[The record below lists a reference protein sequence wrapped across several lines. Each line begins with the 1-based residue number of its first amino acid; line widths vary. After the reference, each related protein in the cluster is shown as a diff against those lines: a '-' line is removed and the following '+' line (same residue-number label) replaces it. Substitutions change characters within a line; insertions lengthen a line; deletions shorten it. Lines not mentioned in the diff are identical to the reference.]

1 MRDLAP
7 PVSRGEFYYNG
18 RGIFVVI
25 EGINYHREDP
35 RRLHTLLTHVRGQ
48 PLLTKAGVVSKRKPP
63 KSKPVEFYIAQL
75 MHYGLKIYK
84 TKDVAKKHLLQSF
97 NLATGT
103 IAIPQNIQK
112 LEKEMKKE
120 WDKNNESANKK
131 ADEELE
137 KRRKAAADR
146 IAALEVKPTAKSAAN
161 LAATQSLKA
170 DAPRSASKKKTNT
183 AADRKLIEKIIQL
196 SQEPLKKLLLD
207 LLIQAPDAGKTLEE
221 LMKQHTVAN
230 DPKKAPSNSLVS
242 HPTLYSSLLPY
253 ENLGPAANC
262 KEDRDDCKEDWYP
275 GGSTF
280 VPLIPLSHIQQ
291 TQQQQQA
298 QKTTSSKK
306 PVSCFRSDCFGSRLM
321 LSL

>member
-103 IAIPQNIQK
+103 ITIPQNIQK

-242 HPTLYSSLLPY
+242 HPLSILRYSLTKTLVLQQTARRTGTTAKKTGIPVGRHSSHLSHYLIYSRRSSSSRLKKPLLPRSRSVVFA
-253 ENLGPAANC
+253 PTA
-262 KEDRDDCKEDWYP
+262 
-275 GGSTF
+275 S
-280 VPLIPLSHIQQ
+280 
-291 TQQQQQA
+291 A
-298 QKTTSSKK
+298 Q
-306 PVSCFRSDCFGSRLM
+306 D
-321 LSL
+321 